1 MKFRKKIYFVFLFLN
16 EGFLLQILSFL
27 AICIFFYEKMT
38 GDHLK
43 KAQKSFNKTA
53 PFSMFS
59 KMLGLAQL
67 MLPGIF
73 YNKNP
78 QYQDTSKVVPV
89 I

>member
-1 MKFRKKIYFVFLFLN
+1 MKFKKKNLFRFSFFLN

-59 KMLGLAQL
+59 KIL
-67 MLPGIF
+67 
-73 YNKNP
+73 
-78 QYQDTSKVVPV
+78 D
-89 I
+89 